1 MDLVQELNLQDFTE
15 EEKNQVLA
23 QFTDSLLK
31 RLILRVYDKFSADEQ
46 QEFDRLAKSGDNEKV
61 NKFLT
66 DKIPDLDEIRNE
78 EMRDLAE
85 EMKSF
90 LAATKTE

>member
-46 QEFDRLAKSGDNEKV
+46 QEFDRLANGDDSEKV
-61 NKFLT
+61 NQFLSE
-66 DKIPDLDEIRNE
+66 KIPDLDEIRNE
-78 EMRDLAE
+78 EMKGLVE

-90 LAATKTE
+90 IQAGK

>member
-23 QFTDSLLK
+23 QFADSLLK
-31 RLILRVYDKFSADEQ
+31 RLILRVYDKFSAEEQ
-46 QEFDRLAKSGDNEKV
+46 QEFDRLANGDDSEKV
-61 NKFLT
+61 NQFLSE
-66 DKIPDLDEIRNE
+66 KIPDLDEIRNE
-78 EMRDLAE
+78 EMKGLVE

-90 LAATKTE
+90 IQAGK